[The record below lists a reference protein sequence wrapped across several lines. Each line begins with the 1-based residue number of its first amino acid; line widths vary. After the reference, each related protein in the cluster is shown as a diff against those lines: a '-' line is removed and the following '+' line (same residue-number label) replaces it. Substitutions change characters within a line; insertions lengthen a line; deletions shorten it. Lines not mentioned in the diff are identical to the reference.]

1 MNTPPPPPPHPPKN
15 KINELTFSW
24 RLWNSLYLLKM
35 NQDSSPKFTTTLYT
49 WRGKTDFIKLS
60 KLDCTKLNLLY
71 LTIFLEW
78 SVMASR
84 DTDKFSLMFHS
95 LSVQNVSVVKIQ
107 ELIFLEK
114 LCGQLIFQWNEA
126 DYLPSLLPVGCKQS
140 ENLASLITGNY
151 QQISEYT
158 GGRGCNW
165 W

>member
-1 MNTPPPPPPHPPKN
+1 MNTPPPHPPKN

-71 LTIFLEW
+71 FTIFLEW

-114 LCGQLIFQWNEA
+114 LCGQQWSRLSPFTAPCGVQTKWKLSFTHHWQLSANIRI
-126 DYLPSLLPVGCKQS
+126 YWRQRVQLM
-140 ENLASLITGNY
+140 I
-151 QQISEYT
+151 I
-158 GGRGCNW
+158 
-165 W
+165 

>member
-1 MNTPPPPPPHPPKN
+1 MNTFP
-15 KINELTFSW
+15 KINDLLTFSW

-95 LSVQNVSVVKIQ
+95 PRVQNVNVVKIQ
-107 ELIFLEK
+107 EVIILEELCLWTTKISMKWSRLSPFTTPCGVQTKWK
-114 LCGQLIFQWNEA
+114 LSFTHHWQLSANIRTYW
-126 DYLPSLLPVGCKQS
+126 
-140 ENLASLITGNY
+140 
-151 QQISEYT
+151 
-158 GGRGCNW
+158 GRVHRMII
-165 W
+165 